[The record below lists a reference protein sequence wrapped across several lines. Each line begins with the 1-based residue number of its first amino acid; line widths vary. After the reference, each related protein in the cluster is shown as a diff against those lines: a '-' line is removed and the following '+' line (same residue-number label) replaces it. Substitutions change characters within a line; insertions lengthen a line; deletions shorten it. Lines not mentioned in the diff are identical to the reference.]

1 MSARNTNLLYLFL
14 TAVVV
19 VGGYFFLRYAYRVT
33 DRLPFT
39 QEIVLIL
46 LGTVATI
53 LITAMLLNKQ
63 TEVEL
68 RKEQSIKFIE
78 LKSRVYM
85 EFIDFIE
92 GLIRKQSLEPEDI
105 VELQFYTHKLAII
118 ASPQV
123 LEQYHSF
130 LEVINQSLRD
140 EEISRREGELISHAL
155 AELTVKIRE
164 DLVGEVDRSGS
175 MSIAS
180 INRQI
185 MDNAQEA
192 IEG

>member
-1 MSARNTNLLYLFL
+1 MSARKTNLLYLFL

-33 DRLPFT
+33 DNLPFT

-78 LKSRVYM
+78 LKSRIYM

-92 GLIRKQSLEPEDI
+92 GLIRKQSLEPEDM
-105 VELQFYTHKLAII
+105 VELQFYTHRLAVI

-130 LEVINQSLRD
+130 LEVINCSLRD

-164 DLVGEVDRSGS
+164 DLVGEVDRSS
-175 MSIAS
+175 SLSIAR